1 MNIYERRSI
10 SDGQILFNRILYSF
24 LIVIKTLVRVIVYS
38 PLLFLGY
45 LITTQILTAQTN
57 KVFWLALIIMFAVIL
72 YAVIYFFKGVLIA
85 VKFNRKFTWM
95 FLFLC
100 LTVITCILPVW
111 IVFNPLQ
118 NFVAAYINSNQ
129 QLITW
134 LIALAFVVY
143 VYSRYHFLTN
153 IAPNIA
159 FPYYQMGIN
168 STIHLLNLSNTF
180 KAKRSE
186 DFI

>member
-1 MNIYERRSI
+1 MGVYMRRTD
-10 SDGQILFNRILYSF
+10 DGQVLFNRILF
-24 LIVIKTLVRVIVYS
+24 AFAITLKVSLKVIVYS
-38 PLLFLGY
+38 PLLFIGWL
-45 LITTQILTAQTN
+45 LTKQILNTETN
-57 KVFWLALIIMFAVIL
+57 KVFWIALILMFAVIL

-85 VKFNRKFTWM
+85 LKFNRKAAWV

-100 LTVITCILPVW
+100 LSIITCVLPAW
-111 IVFNPLQ
+111 IIFTPLQ
-118 NFVAAYINSNQ
+118 NFIAAYINSNQ

-134 LIALAFVVY
+134 LIALIFGVY
-143 VYSRYHFLTN
+143 VYNRYHFLTN
-153 IAPNIA
+153 IAPNVA

-168 STIHLLNLSNTF
+168 STVHLLNLSNTF